1 MKEKNCFLVDK
12 HLEVIILITVILFFL
27 AAVPVFALEIVSL
40 PIEKSEKD
48 VYQLEADIPILIN
61 LDSKEI
67 QEKYNNLF
75 RDNILTFIEY
85 TIEMAKDNEHSF
97 EGTDF
102 PKREFVG
109 KVNFDLKNSDKILS
123 IKINYYQYTG
133 GAHGNPYSLSYNIDL
148 TTGKDLEL
156 VDFLQKQNMSLKDVE
171 AVIKSEIE
179 NQPEIFFQSNDYSF
193 QELAADQFY
202 YLEEDKIV
210 IYFQPYAIA
219 PYSSGMPEF
228 KIEY

>member
-133 GAHGNPYSLSYNIDL
+133 GAYGNPYSLSYNIDL

-202 YLEEDKIV
+202 YLEDDKIV